1 MPELIETVDD
11 LIVRLMGM
19 EEDLIRVNGEEIIDI
34 QTEKDELDRFII
46 NLITG

>member
-46 NLITG
+46 NLITD